1 MSWSH
6 QVTLVPQVT
15 GSVLALVW
23 VVRAKDI
30 YFIRPQ
36 VVVSAQTV
44 FNVKGG
50 VSSVVPTAPLVTLSH
65 TQSHSITLG
74 HSQSLSSHSQSHSV
88 TLSLSQSLSDRVVTC
103 IAASVS

>member
-15 GSVLALVW
+15 GSALALAW
-23 VVRAKDI
+23 VVRAKEI

-36 VVVSAQTV
+36 VLVSAQTV
-44 FNVKGG
+44 FDVKGG

-65 TQSHSITLG
+65 SQSHSITLG
-74 HSQSLSSHSQSHSV
+74 HSQV
-88 TLSLSQSLSDRVVTC
+88 TLSHTQSLSVSLSLSVTE
-103 IAASVS
+103 S